1 MKVVFIRNG
10 LLKLALLV
18 ALSTAP
24 VSAAHA
30 VDDNIGLWTVFTTT
44 DTFPTESGNSRWS
57 YWFDAQARFPDLGSG
72 ATQFLARPAVGYR
85 PGNNVQFWAGYA
97 RIESE
102 NAAGANSHEN
112 RFWQQVN
119 WKAGTA
125 LGGTFT
131 MRTRLMERS
140 LSTGDDT
147 GLVLRF
153 MTKYARPI
161 GANGNKSLVISIEPF
176 YDLRDTDWGGD
187 SGFAQN
193 RSVVGISWKLNSKLT
208 MTTSY
213 MNQFVWR
220 DNREDLSNHIAVLN
234 FNVKF

>member
-1 MKVVFIRNG
+1 MKTTIFCGDPMRLMLV
-10 LLKLALLV
+10 LALLV
-18 ALSTAP
+18 SPGVARAT
-24 VSAAHA
+24 
-30 VDDNIGLWTVFTTT
+30 DDNFGLWTVFTTT
-44 DTFPTESGNSRWS
+44 DTFPTEAGTSRWS
-57 YWFDAQARFPDLGSG
+57 YWFDAQARLPDLGSG
-72 ATQFLARPAVGYR
+72 ATQFLVRPAVGYR
-85 PGNNVQFWAGYA
+85 PGDNLQFWAGYA

-102 NAAGANSHEN
+102 NAAGVSSHEN

-119 WKAGTA
+119 WKAGSA
-125 LGGTFT
+125 LGGTIT

-140 LSTGDDT
+140 LSTGNDT
-147 GLVLRF
+147 ALVLRF
-153 MTKYARPI
+153 MTKYTRPI
-161 GANGNKSLVISIEPF
+161 GSGGDKNLVFSIEPF

-193 RSVVGISWKLNSKLT
+193 RSVIGVSWKLNDKVT

-220 DNREDLSNHIAVLN
+220 DSGEDSNNHIALLN